1 METEKCEFKERLEI
15 IRHFDLIACMAFIL
29 MPGAA
34 LHIAEYFKSRKLLI
48 VLLIAFSVIL
58 GAAVLAAYNIKG
70 LVQADKDGVNIR
82 ILLFG
87 KQISERRYEYGDID
101 RISCKTEK
109 HNGRSSKYYAM
120 VFTFVFC
127 DGKRMRFVKKLKM
140 KFDLDKKDPSAYCT
154 AVGSEKMSHLYSFAR
169 NSKTQKYY
177 EEHPQ

>member
-1 METEKCEFKERLEI
+1 METEKREFKERLEI
-15 IRHFDLIACMAFIL
+15 IKHFDLLACMAFIL

-34 LHIAEYFKSRKLLI
+34 LHIAEYFNSRKLLI

-58 GAAVLAAYNIKG
+58 GAAVLAVYNIKG

-87 KQISERRYEYGDID
+87 KQVSERCYEYGDID
-101 RISCKTEK
+101 KMSCKTEK
-109 HNGRSSKYYAM
+109 HNSRNSRYYAM

-127 DGKRMRFVKKLKM
+127 GGKRMRFIKKLKI
-140 KFDLDKKDPSAYCT
+140 KFGLDKKDPSAYCT
-154 AVGSEKMSHLYSFAR
+154 AVGSENMSHLYSFAR
-169 NSKTQKYY
+169 NCKTKKYY